1 MVNQKRIDRSAEV
14 VKEEAKKSLHYI
26 NSHSTSKV
34 MPAVLEA
41 DDEILF
47 GDEAVER
54 AAEALEAASEDE
66 NASYEDLVRAVVK
79 ALRDEDPEPE
89 ENK

>member
-1 MVNQKRIDRSAEV
+1 MVSQKRIDNSAAV

-26 NSHSTSKV
+26 NSFSTAKV
-34 MPAVLEA
+34 MPAVLES

-47 GDEAVER
+47 GEEAVER
-54 AAEALEAASEDE
+54 AAEALEAATEDE
-66 NASYEDLVRAVVK
+66 NASYEDLVRAVIK
-79 ALRDEDPEPE
+79 ALKDEDEATE

>member
-1 MVNQKRIDRSAEV
+1 MVSQKRIDNTKDV
-14 VKEEAKKSLHYI
+14 VKEEAKKHAHYI
-26 NSHSTSKV
+26 NPYTTSLV
-34 MPAVLEA
+34 VPAILA
-41 DDEILF
+41 SDDEILF

-54 AAEALEAASEDE
+54 AATALEAATEDE
-66 NASYEDLVRAVVK
+66 NASYEDLVRAVIK